1 MAASDV
7 AINGDDVFVEISS
20 DGGTTWEK
28 LGELTN
34 CSLTRNHEPREVT
47 DKYDAGVRKLA
58 EGNTNWELSGEG
70 NVAYAS
76 EPGFVKPNDL
86 EGHLG
91 SRTKLDARFTTS
103 VVGDYQ
109 YAGQAFVTSFEL
121 SAGTGET
128 QTYSITLQGTG
139 ALTSSD
145 VQ

>member
-7 AINGDDVFVEISS
+7 AINGDDVFVEIST

-34 CSLTRNHEPREVT
+34 CSLTRNHETRDVT
-47 DKYDAGVRKLA
+47 DKYDAGVRALA

-70 NVAYAS
+70 NVAYAT
-76 EPGFVKPNDL
+76 EAGFVKPNALD
-86 EGHLG
+86 GHLG
-91 SRTKLDARFTTS
+91 SRTKLDVRFTTD

-109 YAGQAFVTSFEL
+109 YSGQAYVTSFEL

-128 QTYSITLQGTG
+128 QTYSITFQGTG
-139 ALTSSD
+139 ALSSSA
-145 VQ
+145 VS